1 MQMLAIRKPNMCK
14 KSLTLPSEMADNEL
28 LIGPFT
34 QLVSMRSLPE
44 KGPLS
49 DNQLHIIKDAGIL
62 INHGSIQEC
71 GSFLKMRKQATDVYE
86 LDGAV
91 VALPGMID
99 PHTHICFAGS
109 RAGDYALRL
118 AGKDYLEIARAG
130 GGIWQTVQST
140 RQAPPDELAGLTLRR
155 ADILLNRGCTT
166 VEVKSGYGLSLL
178 EELKILRA
186 IKAAAQQT
194 PIDVVSSCLAAHV
207 VPHDFIGSSKEYLK
221 FVVQDLLPTVRSEKL
236 ASRVDIFVEHGAF
249 GKEEALHFL
258 HEAKAMGFGL
268 TVHGDQFHVGG
279 SAVAINARALS
290 VDHLEASTDV
300 EIQALAK
307 SDVVA
312 TVLPGASIGL
322 GVPFAPARKLLDAGN
337 CLAIGSDWNP
347 GSAPMGD
354 LLLQAA
360 LLGASE
366 NLTNAETLA
375 GITCRAAKALNLHD
389 RGVLESKK
397 IADIIAFPC
406 DDYREII
413 YNQGK
418 LTPHLVVKKGQIK
431 HV

>member
-1 MQMLAIRKPNMCK
+1 MQMLAIRKPNMFS
-14 KSLTLPSEMADNEL
+14 KSLKLPSEMADNEL

-207 VPHDFIGSSKEYLK
+207 VPHDFIESSKEYLK

-279 SAVAINARALS
+279 SAVAINARACRLIILKHPRTWKYRLWQKAMWWLQSYLAHLS
-290 VDHLEASTDV
+290 GWAYHLHQRESCLMPETAWLSDQIGIPVQHQWVTFCCR
-300 EIQALAK
+300 QHFWALQR
-307 SDVVA
+307 
-312 TVLPGASIGL
+312 I
-322 GVPFAPARKLLDAGN
+322 
-337 CLAIGSDWNP
+337 
-347 GSAPMGD
+347 
-354 LLLQAA
+354 
-360 LLGASE
+360 
-366 NLTNAETLA
+366 
-375 GITCRAAKALNLHD
+375 
-389 RGVLESKK
+389 
-397 IADIIAFPC
+397 
-406 DDYREII
+406 
-413 YNQGK
+413 
-418 LTPHLVVKKGQIK
+418 
-431 HV
+431 